1 MDSGRDARPERIALA
16 APPVETPMASADA
29 DPRIALDDCL
39 AQLADNKPAQDVL
52 QRLRAIEPSLGGD
65 PLLRAR
71 LLRARAIA
79 SNRLGFPEEAL
90 GDLHQ
95 ARRLLEGSDNRQEH
109 ADIFH
114 AIATVYSWRGE
125 GREAALA
132 LMQMIAE
139 ALADDDKVTAALALI
154 EGGRLQMEIGR
165 PAEAESLL
173 TAALDIAPA
182 LPRREFQRAWVNLAQ
197 ARVAADRRQRA
208 RELLEGMPEVL
219 AQAPP
224 RLTLLAHL
232 ERARLALRSGALD
245 AVAPAIEAAHALAP
259 ADREAFER
267 VEVAQVE
274 AELALARGDADA
286 AARQFEGIVARYAAD
301 DLAGREVQA
310 RMMHAHALDALG
322 RTDDAAQTL
331 AAALRRAIARGLSGH
346 ADTVRSRLME
356 RTQVSET
363 PSPILTAAMESD
375 TDRRFVRQRPLGA
388 GAFGKVMRAYD
399 LELGIEVAIKRTTL
413 QGVYDPAVR
422 ERMRHAALTE
432 MAAASRLAHPGIARV
447 FGVLPLAG
455 GDTMVIEELIEG
467 PTLRQ
472 AMEGGLP
479 AARIFELLSRIAFS
493 LAAVHSA
500 GVVHRDLKPD
510 NIILRGGD
518 APVLIDFGIALLKSD
533 SGERGI
539 GTPAYMAPEQ
549 ASGRR
554 TDARA
559 DLYALGV
566 IAYEMLTGTRPER
579 RNQRY
584 VRDELTRTGADP
596 DIVRLIRRL
605 LMHRLWRP
613 RSASEVGTIFSQGS
627 ARPA

>member
-1 MDSGRDARPERIALA
+1 
-16 APPVETPMASADA
+16 MASGDA
-29 DPRIALDDCL
+29 DPRAALDDCL

-52 QRLRAIEPSLGGD
+52 QRLRAIEPLLGQD

-79 SNRLGFPEEAL
+79 SNRLGFPDEAL

-95 ARRLLEGSDNRQEH
+95 ARRLLETGDNGRER
-109 ADIFH
+109 AAIFH
-114 AIATVYSWRGE
+114 AIATVFSWRGD
-125 GREAALA
+125 GREAGFALIR
-132 LMQMIAE
+132 MIAE
-139 ALADDDKVTAALALI
+139 ALANDDKVTVALALI

-173 TAALDIAPA
+173 AGALGIAAGA
-182 LPRREFQRAWVNLAQ
+182 LPQREFQRAWVNLAQ
-197 ARVAADRRQRA
+197 ALVGADRRQRA
-208 RELLEGMPEVL
+208 RDHLAGMAAAL
-219 AQAPP
+219 AQAAP

-232 ERARLALRSGALD
+232 ERARLALRSAELD
-245 AVAPAIEAAHALAP
+245 AAAAAVNAARAVAPA
-259 ADREAFER
+259 DRHAFEH
-267 VEVAQVE
+267 VEISQAE
-274 AELALARGDADA
+274 AELALARGDAHSA
-286 AARQFEGIVARYAAD
+286 AAQFESIVSRYAAD
-301 DLAGREVQA
+301 DLAGREIQA
-310 RMMHAHALDALG
+310 RLMHARALELLG
-322 RTDDAAQTL
+322 RTDEAAHTL

-346 ADTVRSRLME
+346 ADAARSRLME
-356 RTQVSET
+356 RTQGRET
-363 PSPILTAAMESD
+363 PPAALTTPALDFDA
-375 TDRRFVRQRPLGA
+375 DRRFVRQRPLGA

-413 QGVYDPAVR
+413 RAVYDPALR
-422 ERMRHAALTE
+422 ERVRRAAQTE

-447 FGVLPLAG
+447 FGVLPLPG
-455 GDTMVIEELIEG
+455 GDTLVIEELVEG

-472 AMEGGLP
+472 AMEGGLA
-479 AARIFELLSRIAFS
+479 AARIFDLLSRIAFS
-493 LAAVHSA
+493 LAAVHGT

-518 APVLIDFGIALLKSD
+518 APVLIDFGVALLKGG

-539 GTPAYMAPEQ
+539 GTPDYMAPEQ

-566 IAYEMLTGTRPER
+566 IACEMLTGARPQR
-579 RNQRY
+579 RSRRA
-584 VRDELTRTGADP
+584 VRDDLMRQGVDP
-596 DIVRLIRRL
+596 AIARLVGRL

-613 RSASEVGTIFSQGS
+613 RSASDVGIVFSRAS
-627 ARPA
+627 PPST